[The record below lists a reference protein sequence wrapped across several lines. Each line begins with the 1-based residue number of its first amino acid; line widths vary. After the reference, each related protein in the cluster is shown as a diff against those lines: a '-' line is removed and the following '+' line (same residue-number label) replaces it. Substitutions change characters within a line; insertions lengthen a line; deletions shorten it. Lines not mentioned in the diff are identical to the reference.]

1 MSTATDA
8 QANGNGRLDHD
19 HILRPR
25 AVKPSNPGVLRALS
39 DDRHLSTAPKDILE
53 LGGSGQTRF
62 ANSLHDS
69 T

>member
-8 QANGNGRLDHD
+8 HTNGNGHVGHD

-25 AVKPSNPGVLRALS
+25 AIKPQNPVVLRALS
-39 DDRHLSTAPKDILE
+39 EDRYLSTGSKDVPE

-62 ANSLHDS
+62 VLIIS